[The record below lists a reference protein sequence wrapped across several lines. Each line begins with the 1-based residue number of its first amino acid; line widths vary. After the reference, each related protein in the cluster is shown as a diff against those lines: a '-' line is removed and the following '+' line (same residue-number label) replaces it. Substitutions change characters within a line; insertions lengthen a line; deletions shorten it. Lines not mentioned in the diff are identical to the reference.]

1 MMNDRNEKNEPNTR
15 EIKDTLNMCKA
26 SSIKKLGQYFTVSPI
41 LQQFVFDKVKHK
53 SSRLLE
59 PSFGAGHLLKK
70 FKDYNND
77 YPMVCYELDTTVQPI
92 VECNSYQE
100 YIYKDFTKQTLTEKF
115 KTIIGNPP
123 YIKGIKGNLYLQF
136 IEQCYNYLQDD
147 GELIFIVPSN
157 FIKKTSAASLIE
169 TMIQNGSF
177 TDFLFPHDEKL
188 FDNASIDVMVFR
200 YEKGLYTN
208 KTIVNGK
215 QLFCNM
221 NKGILTFSERYE
233 TGISVDEEFHVYVG
247 LVSGKDA
254 VFKVSFGN
262 ITILNDKNTQETYL
276 FTESFPTG
284 NEEVNHHLLTHK
296 TDLLSRKIRKF
307 NDKNWF
313 EWGAPRNLSNIRKHW
328 GKPCIYVKTLTR
340 HKEIAFSGTVQYFGG
355 SLLCLVPKKPMTETE
370 LNTKIAYFN
379 SSKFQENYIY
389 AGRMKIGHKQIRTVI
404 IPV

>member
-1 MMNDRNEKNEPNTR
+1 
-15 EIKDTLNMCKA
+15 MCQTSLTKH
-26 SSIKKLGQYFTVSPI
+26 LGQYFTVSPT

-53 SSRLLE
+53 PSRLLE

-70 FKDYNND
+70 FKDYDND
-77 YPMVCYELDTTVQPI
+77 YPMVCYELDTTIQPI
-92 VECNSYQE
+92 IECNSYQQC
-100 YIYKDFTKQTLTEKF
+100 IYDDFTKQTLTEKF

-123 YIKGIKGNLYLQF
+123 YVKQKKGNLYLQF

-157 FIKKTSAASLIE
+157 FIKQSSAASLIE

-177 TDFLFPHDEKL
+177 TDFLFPHNEKL
-188 FDNASIDVMVFR
+188 FDNASIDVMAFR

-215 QLFCNM
+215 ELFCNV
-221 NKGILTFSERYE
+221 NQGILTFSERHE
-233 TGISVDEEFHVYVG
+233 TGISIDSEFHVYVG

-254 VFKVSFGN
+254 VFKVPFGN

-276 FTESFPTG
+276 FIESFPTE
-284 NEEVNHHLLTHK
+284 NEEVNQYLLTHK
-296 TDLLSRKIRKF
+296 EDLLSRKIRKF

-313 EWGAPRNLSNIRKHW
+313 EWGAPRNLSNIRNHW
-328 GKPCIYVKTLTR
+328 GKACIYIKTLTR

-355 SLLCLVPKKPMTETE
+355 SLLCLVPKNHMPETE
-370 LNTKIAYFN
+370 LNTKIAYLN

-389 AGRMKIGHKQIRTVI
+389 AGRLKIGHKQISTAI